1 MIILLLSL
9 IQKMQRRKFLNQ
21 SLKTTLAL
29 SAVPSMLACTKQQ
42 KDGSSDAMISTMIS
56 EIEMLVPGLLKT
68 NSVPA
73 FSIALVHAGKR
84 VWSKGFGMT
93 SAASGRPVDGDT
105 VFECA
110 SISKTVFAYAIMKLC
125 EQSTMDLDKPLA
137 AYGIS
142 PGLNDPRIAQITARH
157 ILSHQSGLQ
166 NWRTPEEPLKLY
178 FDPGKGFMYSGE
190 GYFYLQSVVTHL
202 LGKTDRSTCGKF
214 EAGVEVCATDI
225 GEYLEQHVLQPLE
238 MKSSAYLT
246 RESMKENYAL
256 PHNLQGEVFSK
267 SPQRAT
273 DLARYAA
280 AGGLLTT
287 ANDYSTF
294 ITRLFEPMENDP
306 HRLNRKSLD
315 SMFTPQVKLPADQN
329 IDGAT
334 SWALGWAVQE
344 RAGGNVIEHSGG
356 QPGYRSLAMIS
367 PEQRSGF
374 VMLTNSDKGGYVV
387 YNEALGK
394 ILNRLLPSA

>member
-1 MIILLLSL
+1 
-9 IQKMQRRKFLNQ
+9 MQRRKFINQ

-29 SAVPSMLACTKQQ
+29 STIPSIFACTKQQ
-42 KDGSSDAMISTMIS
+42 KHESSDPMISTMIS
-56 EIEMLVPGLLKT
+56 EIETLVPDLLKT
-68 NSVPA
+68 NNVPA
-73 FSIALVHAGKR
+73 LSIALVHAGKR
-84 VWSKGFGMT
+84 VWSKGFGLT
-93 SAASGRPVDGDT
+93 SSVSGKPVDADT

-110 SISKTVFAYAIMKLC
+110 SVSKTVFAYAVMKLC
-125 EQSTMDLDKPLA
+125 EQGTLDLDKPLA

-142 PGLNDPRIAQITARH
+142 PGPDDPRTARITARH

-166 NWRTPEEPLKLY
+166 NWRTPEEPLKFY

-190 GYFYLQSVVTHL
+190 GYFYLQSLVTHL
-202 LGKTDRSTCGKF
+202 LGKTDSNVCSKF
-214 EAGVEVCATDI
+214 EAGFEVCATDI

-238 MKSSAYLT
+238 MKSSSYLT
-246 RESMKENYAL
+246 REAVKKNYAL
-256 PHNLQGEVFSK
+256 PHDVQGDVFSK
-267 SPQRAT
+267 SPQGPS

-287 ANDYSTF
+287 VNDYSTF
-294 ITRLFEPMENDP
+294 ITRLFEPVENDP
-306 HRLNRKSLD
+306 YRLNQKSLKT
-315 SMFTPQVKLPADQN
+315 MFTPQVKLPPDQN

-374 VMLTNSDKGGYVV
+374 VMFTNSDKGGYVI

-394 ILNRLLPSA
+394 ILNRLLPEA

>member
-1 MIILLLSL
+1 MH
-9 IQKMQRRKFLNQ
+9 RRKFL
-21 SLKTTLAL
+21 SESVKSTLAF
-29 SAVPSMLACTKQQ
+29 SAIPSMFACTKQQ
-42 KDGSSDAMISTMIS
+42 KDESSDPVITAMIS
-56 EIEMLVPGLLKT
+56 EIETLVPGLLKT
-68 NSVPA
+68 NNVPA

-84 VWSKGFGMT
+84 VWSKGFGTT
-93 SAASGRPVDGDT
+93 SATSGKVVDANT

-110 SISKTVFAYAIMKLC
+110 SISKTVFAYAVMKLC
-125 EQSTMDLDKPLA
+125 EQGAMDPDKPLTT
-137 AYGIS
+137 YGIS
-142 PGLNDPRIAQITARH
+142 PGLNDPRAAQITARH

-166 NWRTPEEPLKLY
+166 NWRTPEESLKLY

-190 GYFYLQSVVTHL
+190 GYFYLQSVITHL
-202 LGKTDRSTCGKF
+202 FGKTDRSTCGKF

-225 GEYLEQHVLQPLE
+225 GEYLEQHVLQPLQ

-246 RESMKENYAL
+246 REAMKENYAF
-256 PHNLQGEVFSK
+256 PHNIDGEVFSK
-267 SPQRAT
+267 PPQRAS

-287 ANDYSTF
+287 VNDYSTF
-294 ITRLFEPMENDP
+294 ITQLFEPVENDP

-315 SMFTPQVKLPADQN
+315 SMFTPQVKLPSDQH

-344 RAGGNVIEHSGG
+344 RAGGNVILHSGG
-356 QPGYRSLAMIS
+356 QSGYRSLAMLS

-374 VMLTNSDKGGYVV
+374 VMFTNSDNGGYVI

-394 ILNRLLPSA
+394 ILNRLLPEEQGAKR